1 MTPIQA
7 KKLLLTKWTARTAVA
22 KEKHFIVT
30 KIVDPDDVDGQT
42 DLIEIEAVFSKRQ
55 QRLSWRE
62 LQDETRWQRGW
73 L

>member
-7 KKLLLTKWTARTAVA
+7 KKLLLSKWTAVNIVA

-30 KIVDPDDVDGQT
+30 KIVDPETPQQVS
-42 DLIEIEAVFSKRQ
+42 DLIEIEAVFSQRQ
-55 QRLSWRE
+55 RQISWRE
-62 LQDETRWQRGW
+62 LQDETTWKRGW

>member
-1 MTPIQA
+1 MTQIQP
-7 KKLLLTKWTARTAVA
+7 KKLLLTKWTARKVVA

>member
-1 MTPIQA
+1 MTPIQP
-7 KKLLLTKWTARTAVA
+7 KKLLLTKWTARTVVA

-42 DLIEIEAVFSKRQ
+42 DLIDIEAVFSKRQ